1 MNDELIVSDPDILGG
16 TPCIVSTRLPVY
28 AVLARF
34 RAGETAAEILDGYPD
49 LSAAHVMLPSPMQ
62 KRILSKNIQTA
73 GHGGKRSSRRLS
85 EVSDRR
91 VPLAHLR
98 RGTCRTRLSRCGPP
112 NSYRHAA
119 VTR

>member
-49 LSAAHVMLPSPMQ
+49 LSAAHVM
-62 KRILSKNIQTA
+62 
-73 GHGGKRSSRRLS
+73 
-85 EVSDRR
+85 
-91 VPLAHLR
+91 
-98 RGTCRTRLSRCGPP
+98 
-112 NSYRHAA
+112 AA
-119 VTR
+119 VAYAEAHPFEEHPDGRPWRKTQQQAAE